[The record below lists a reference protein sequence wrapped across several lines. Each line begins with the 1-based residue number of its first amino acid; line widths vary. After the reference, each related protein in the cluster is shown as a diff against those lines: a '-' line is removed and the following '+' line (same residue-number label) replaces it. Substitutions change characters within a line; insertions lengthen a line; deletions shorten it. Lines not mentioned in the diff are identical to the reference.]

1 MANATT
7 KSPPSRTRPKP
18 PSFMTETPSSSG
30 ADADTGR
37 FHVQRQE
44 QMTAKRVPV
53 TSMTHSRSTVIDTSP
68 GSRRG
73 SKLPSLGASA
83 SVPELHVPTEVEVV
97 QALAMPLGRR
107 LTTRW
112 SSLELASIDK
122 LKRAVEKSIEDG
134 RMHEKVRHQ
143 AVKQHQ
149 AAKQGANEA
158 WAELRLADCL
168 ANLSKSIDVD
178 SRCDVQHRY
187 RSNADPSP
195 NSDPSPSLNPSQ
207 SPNPRCCTATAPT
220 ATCASAHT
228 RSH

>member
-1 MANATT
+1 M
-7 KSPPSRTRPKP
+7 S
-18 PSFMTETPSSSG
+18 
-30 ADADTGR
+30 
-37 FHVQRQE
+37 
-44 QMTAKRVPV
+44 AKRLPV
-53 TSMTHSRSTVIDTSP
+53 TSMTHSRSTVIEMSP

-83 SVPELHVPTEVEVV
+83 SVPELQSHVPTEVEVV

-134 RMHEKVRHQ
+134 RMQEKVRHR

-178 SRCDVQHRY
+178 GRCDVRHRY

-195 NSDPSPSLNPSQ
+195 NSDPNPSLSPSQ

-228 RSH
+228 RSR

>member
-44 QMTAKRVPV
+44 KMSAKRLPV
-53 TSMTHSRSTVIDTSP
+53 TSMTHSRSTVIDV
-68 GSRRG
+68 SRRG

-83 SVPELHVPTEVEVV
+83 SVPELQPHVPTEVEVV

-134 RMHEKVRHQ
+134 RMQEKVRHR

-149 AAKQGANEA
+149 EAKQGADEA
-158 WAELRLADCL
+158 WAELRFADCL
-168 ANLSKSIDVD
+168 ANLSKSIDVNG
-178 SRCDVQHRY
+178 RCDVRHRY

-195 NSDPSPSLNPSQ
+195 DSNPNPS
-207 SPNPRCCTATAPT
+207 R
-220 ATCASAHT
+220 
-228 RSH
+228 